1 MARLASGLEGG
12 VKEIRAKSDQISAQV
27 DLAGGFTEKTVNLAS
42 SVEKGIS
49 HLDQTV
55 ESLVQFRQSVLDEL
69 GEIKRKLHR
78 IEVQM

>member
-1 MARLASGLEGG
+1 LILLIFA
-12 VKEIRAKSDQISAQV
+12 ISDKISTQV

-42 SVEKGIS
+42 SVEEGIS